1 MKTVFSRHK
10 RYRERKSNKL
20 QKKEGAR
27 RFSASPSRRR
37 TKSGK
42 RVTLVLNWLSQTGMG
57 DVVVVAEFTDET
69 ALRLEGVPEGWS
81 CGDGLCSGVD
91 RLTPDADVLL
101 TCLDFLIHVEVRI
114 STFRRTR
121 WACDS
126 PDCCGVA
133 RCYIPPANARSSPW
147 HRLGYETSWRSD
159 THPATV
165 H

>member
-1 MKTVFSRHK
+1 MWSDIILAVDALILIGLWIYFKF
-10 RYRERKSNKL
+10 Y
-20 QKKEGAR
+20 
-27 RFSASPSRRR
+27 
-37 TKSGK
+37 
-42 RVTLVLNWLSQTGMG
+42 VLPRIKMGM
-57 DVVVVAEFTDET
+57 
-69 ALRLEGVPEGWS
+69 
-81 CGDGLCSGVD
+81 
-91 RLTPDADVLL
+91 L

-147 HRLGYETSWRSD
+147 HRPGYETSWRSN
-159 THPATV
+159 THLATA